1 MIRLVIP
8 GRANGRDPFCVS
20 LFGLPK
26 EPDEDLRLVEAPCL
40 PEIVEDE
47 CVVQGQARLDR
58 FNIPCP
64 GTPARSRPLGGEGPK
79 RKDLEKKIDRA
90 DLFLEAQHN

>member
-58 FNIPCP
+58 FQHSLPRHSGPVETSGRGGAKEKGP
-64 GTPARSRPLGGEGPK
+64 GKKDRPGRPFFGGST
-79 RKDLEKKIDRA
+79 
-90 DLFLEAQHN
+90 